1 MVRSLLPIILLAG
14 VTLPAAQNVEDRSY
28 KLTVDVEL
36 VQLPVSVLDKHGLSV
51 PGLPPESFRVYED
64 KVLQDIS
71 LFKQEDVALSVGL
84 LIDASGSMRDK
95 LDRLKT
101 ATTAFTKA
109 SNPEDQTAILT
120 FGDELVLE
128 QDFADNNSNLS
139 RALMNIP
146 PNRGTALYDAVFR
159 AARYLER
166 NASHEKKVLLVVSD
180 GEDNKSKYDLKQ
192 VLKAV
197 SESKVIVYTVG
208 LLGSGLPSYGI
219 DGGTAKK
226 SLQQLAS
233 VTGGAAFFPKNIDQV
248 AEMCATIARDLRSQY
263 TIGYQPSNRN
273 LDGSWRRV
281 VVRVKPPKNTP
292 SLKVR
297 TKQGYY
303 APQLTR
309 DPLRES
315 IQ

>member
-180 GEDNKSKYDLKQ
+180 GEDNKSKYDL
-192 VLKAV
+192 
-197 SESKVIVYTVG
+197 
-208 LLGSGLPSYGI
+208 
-219 DGGTAKK
+219 
-226 SLQQLAS
+226 
-233 VTGGAAFFPKNIDQV
+233 
-248 AEMCATIARDLRSQY
+248 
-263 TIGYQPSNRN
+263 
-273 LDGSWRRV
+273 
-281 VVRVKPPKNTP
+281 
-292 SLKVR
+292 
-297 TKQGYY
+297 
-303 APQLTR
+303 
-309 DPLRES
+309 
-315 IQ
+315 